1 MVNNFAVKCN
11 ICGCKIRLRYQVS
24 EDKCPIGFLCPN
36 CKTHISGDLQ
46 TIWHYGKESAEGMP
60 WHYNLNLNNACNIEY
75 EDGEYVLELS
85 PDFLTTKMSKN
96 SGVYIPSPFIRSLSI
111 GNHDQNKRFYNFLS
125 SWNKE
130 WNDIKINLD
139 LCHNE
144 KYDILL
150 SRFKKSYRHFPNDI
164 NAIVTTHQ
172 QLISFCYTILPKDT
186 LPEYTKMNYSIVQL
200 HIQQNQNFKN
210 FTSIFDLE
218 YVKNAERKLLHLI
231 KLFLDM
237 YPKFLPIFN
246 SLKLDNV
253 DDYGISTLSFEDIKS
268 FYQDSYEMILETLP
282 EIVGLNNISCRNDL
296 NNFTAGSNDF
306 NTKINSYS
314 SKYKL
319 YQELLDR
326 NDIFS
331 WLITD
336 RIQNHVRNS
345 IGHFNYEEDPVEQ
358 TITFTDKH
366 MGRVNQFS
374 KSLIE
379 VARDCVYLFYTLINL
394 LEVNYSLLKI
404 LTIKAKKR

>member
-11 ICGCKIRLRYQVS
+11 ICGCKIRFRYQVS
-24 EDKCPIGFLCPN
+24 EEMCPISFLCPN
-36 CKTHISGDLQ
+36 CKTHINGDLQ
-46 TIWHYGKESAEGMP
+46 TIWHYGKESVEERP
-60 WHYNLNLNNACNIEY
+60 WHYNLNLNNACEIKY

-85 PDFLTTKMSKN
+85 SDFLTKKMSKN

-111 GNHDQNKRFYNFLS
+111 GKDNQNSRFYNFLS
-125 SWNKE
+125 AWTEKWNE
-130 WNDIKINLD
+130 IKINLD

-150 SRFKKSYRHFPNDI
+150 SRFTKSYDFFPNDI
-164 NAIVTTHQ
+164 NAIMTTHQ
-172 QLISFCYTILPKDT
+172 QLVYFCHKILPKST
-186 LPEYTKMNYSIVQL
+186 LREYTKMNKNIIKLLAKQSQE
-200 HIQQNQNFKN
+200 FKN
-210 FTSIFDLE
+210 FISIFDLE
-218 YVKNAERKLLHLI
+218 YVKDAERKLLHLI

-253 DDYGISTLSFEDIKS
+253 DDCGISTLSFEDIKS
-268 FYQDSYEMILETLP
+268 FYQDSYELILAVLP
-282 EIVGLNNISCRNDL
+282 EIIGLNNISRRRCL
-296 NNFTAGSNDF
+296 NNFVCGTHDF
-306 NTKINSYS
+306 NAKINSYS
-314 SKYKL
+314 SKYML

-331 WLITD
+331 WIITD
-336 RIQNHVRNS
+336 RIQNHLRNS

-366 MGRVNQFS
+366 KDKVSKFS

-379 VARDCVYLFYTLINL
+379 VARDCIYMFYTLINL

-404 LTIKAKKR
+404 LTIDAKA